1 MCGIAGLLRVRID
14 AAALPTGVVEQMC
27 EAIIHRGPDDHGVF
41 AGDWAHIGMRR
52 LAIIDVAGGHQPIAT
67 DDGQIQLVFNGE
79 IYNFRELRAE
89 LIAAGCQFR
98 TDSDSEV
105 LLQAYRAWGDDAV
118 RRLRGMFAFCIVD
131 LARNRCLL
139 ARDRIGKK
147 PLYFT
152 ELQNGQLAFGSE
164 LKSLH
169 RVPGFDDTINQQAV
183 RDFFAFGY
191 VPAPASIYR
200 QVYKLPPSHLMV
212 IENQRL
218 SIREYA
224 SIAFDPKITAS
235 EATLKEQLAAQI
247 EEAVKV
253 RLVSDVPFG
262 AFLSGGTDSSV
273 VCALMAR
280 NLTNPLKTFTIGFNE
295 RAFDE
300 MPDARRVAEHIG
312 AEHHELVVTPDTVQL
327 VQDLSWFFDEPF
339 GDSSSIPTFVVSRL
353 AAQHVKMVLSGD
365 GGDEL
370 FAGYDRYQ
378 RYRDLIRLNKSTG
391 GLAGPLLAGTAQ
403 FLGERHGNR
412 FSRIAARLKQSF
424 PDQYISGVALST
436 QDDLQLL
443 FGDASPSQE
452 RLYAALREHFER
464 DDIVEPMER
473 VLYGDMRSYLVD
485 DIMVKVDR
493 ATMANS
499 LEARA
504 PLLDQQLVDFA
515 ARLPFNTKL
524 RHNTG
529 KYLFKEIARD
539 LLPADVMD
547 KPKQGFA
554 IPLNEWF
561 RGDLRTLLM
570 DSVSSRSFRGRG
582 LFSQV
587 GVEQLVNQHMAGTHE
602 RGELLWMLL
611 SFELW
616 AQRFGYSDDGSLNP
630 AQAA

>member
-1 MCGIAGLLRVRID
+1 MCGIAGLISMRSD
-14 AAALPTGVVEQMC
+14 AAALPPGVVEQMC
-27 EAIIHRGPDDHGVF
+27 DAIIHRGPDDHGVY
-41 AGDWAHIGMRR
+41 AGEWAHVGMRR

-67 DDGQIQLVFNGE
+67 DDGQVQLVFNGE
-79 IYNFRELRAE
+79 IYNYRELRTE

-98 TDSDSEV
+98 SDSDSEV
-105 LLQAYRAWGDDAV
+105 LLQAYRVWGDAAV
-118 RRLRGMFAFCIVD
+118 ARLRGMFAFCVVD
-131 LARNRCLL
+131 LARRRCLL

-152 ELQNGQLAFGSE
+152 ELRNGQLAFGSE

-169 RVPGFDDTINQQAV
+169 KVPGFDNTISQQSV
-183 RDFFAFGY
+183 RDFFTFGY

-200 QVYKLPPSHLMV
+200 QVHKLPPAHLMV
-212 IENQRL
+212 IENQQL
-218 SIREYA
+218 NIREYA
-224 SIAFDPKITAS
+224 TISFGPKFTDD
-235 EATLKEQLAAQI
+235 ETTLKDRLAAEI

-273 VCALMAR
+273 VCALMAK

-312 AEHHELVVTPDTVQL
+312 AEHHELVVTPDAVQL
-327 VQDLSWFFDEPF
+327 AQDLSWFYDEPF

-378 RYRDLIRLNKSTG
+378 RYRDLIRLNKRTG
-391 GLAGPLLAGTAQ
+391 GLAGPLLAGTSQ
-403 FLGERHGNR
+403 FLGKRHGNR
-412 FSRIAARLKQSF
+412 FGRIAARLKQSF

-436 QDDLQLL
+436 QGDLQLL
-443 FGDASPSQE
+443 FGDSPTQGQ
-452 RLYAALREHFER
+452 LYGALRGHFER
-464 DDIVEPMER
+464 GDIVEPMER

-485 DIMVKVDR
+485 DILVKVDR

-504 PLLDQQLVDFA
+504 PLLDQKLIDFA
-515 ARLPFNTKL
+515 ARLPFSTKL
-524 RHNTG
+524 RGNTG
-529 KYLFKEIARD
+529 KYLLKAIARD

-561 RGDLRTLLM
+561 RGELKPLLM
-570 DSVSSRSFRGRG
+570 DCISSQAFRGRG
-582 LFSQV
+582 LFNLG
-587 GVEQLVNQHMAGTHE
+587 GVDQLVSEHMAGTHE

-616 AQRFGYSDDGSLNP
+616 AQRFGYSDEL
-630 AQAA
+630 QASVAGAA